1 MLDNDGVYE
10 EMLTCFLSRHMHSK
24 DHRPVLRITDNV
36 TVTFGVTL
44 NQIVDVV
51 CTDNPFYIILLSYQP
66 WHVKKLV
73 GLSS

>member
-1 MLDNDGVYE
+1 MLDNDGVHE
-10 EMLTCFLSRHMHSK
+10 EMLTSFLSRHSK

-51 CTDNPFYIILLSYQP
+51 CTDNPFYVIWLSYQP
-66 WHVKKLV
+66 WHGKKLV
-73 GLSS
+73 GLSP

>member
-10 EMLTCFLSRHMHSK
+10 EMLTSFLSRHSK
-24 DHRPVLRITDNV
+24 DRRPVLRITDNV

-51 CTDNPFYIILLSYQP
+51 CTDNTFYIILLSYQP

-73 GLSS
+73 GLSP

>member
-1 MLDNDGVYE
+1 MLDNDGVCE
-10 EMLTCFLSRHMHSK
+10 ERLTSFLSRHGK
-24 DHRPVLRITDNV
+24 YHRPVLRITDNV

-66 WHVKKLV
+66 
-73 GLSS
+73 

>member
-10 EMLTCFLSRHMHSK
+10 KMLTRFLSRHSK
-24 DHRPVLRITDNV
+24 YHRPVLRITDNV

-51 CTDNPFYIILLSYQP
+51 CTDSPFYIILLSYQP
-66 WHVKKLV
+66 
-73 GLSS
+73 

>member
-10 EMLTCFLSRHMHSK
+10 EMLTSFLSRHSK

-36 TVTFGVTL
+36 TVTLGVTL

-51 CTDNPFYIILLSYQP
+51 RTVNPLYIIWLSYQP
-66 WHVKKLV
+66 WHCKN
-73 GLSS
+73 

>member
-10 EMLTCFLSRHMHSK
+10 EMLTSFLSRHSK

-51 CTDNPFYIILLSYQP
+51 CTVNPFYIILLSYQP
-66 WHVKKLV
+66 WDVKKLV
-73 GLSS
+73 GLSP

>member
-10 EMLTCFLSRHMHSK
+10 ERLACFLSRHTK
-24 DHRPVLRITDNV
+24 DRRPVLRITDNV

-66 WHVKKLV
+66 
-73 GLSS
+73 

>member
-10 EMLTCFLSRHMHSK
+10 ERLTIFLSRHSK
-24 DHRPVLRITDNV
+24 DRRPVLRITDNV

-73 GLSS
+73 GLSP

>member
-1 MLDNDGVYE
+1 MLDNDGFYE
-10 EMLTCFLSRHMHSK
+10 EMLTSFLSRHSK

-51 CTDNPFYIILLSYQP
+51 CTDNIFYIILLSYQP

-73 GLSS
+73 GLSP

>member
-1 MLDNDGVYE
+1 MLDNDGVCE
-10 EMLTCFLSRHMHSK
+10 EKLARFLSRHTK
-24 DHRPVLRITDNV
+24 DRRPVLRITDNV

-66 WHVKKLV
+66 
-73 GLSS
+73 